1 LTDRQRAELE
11 NVRASS
17 WPEVGRRMMTR
28 LDSEVDLDDGWV
40 IVQDDICR
48 YAILQEGTLLVR
60 SMIHNYL
67 ASEVLWS

>member
-1 LTDRQRAELE
+1 
-11 NVRASS
+11 
-17 WPEVGRRMMTR
+17 MMTR